1 MSSSAA
7 YQITVLRPAGRGRV
21 HKLIR
26 SDGRVEAADN
36 VRKFSHSVENVDTPE
51 RLLAV
56 ISRIAGDNAAV
67 IRGAA
72 ASPRQPL
79 IRQLANVRD
88 RGDEGFLDEP
98 RAWLALDVDKL
109 ELPPLTDWRSDL
121 AGVIEY
127 VVGLLPE
134 AFHDA
139 KIVYQLTASHG
150 LEFDGKRW
158 TGAYSD
164 TVRLRLWVLLDRP
177 IDARTA
183 EAWTA
188 AMSGELGLD
197 GAICRTVQMNY
208 VARPRTE
215 AGTDPLAPFIARGLG
230 VCGLRDGLD
239 DRVVVP
245 GDIEAEARWSRAE
258 GRSAGCASHPTAEAA
273 ILAIGRPTAPGGR
286 PEIRSHLLAAVGH
299 VARAEW
305 NARRS
310 PTAEAVAA
318 AVRREVLAHREVIE
332 PILTAHG
339 RQWGE
344 VANYIGDDLARYT
357 TWLVAGGPPI
367 AAPPAPTA
375 PLDPYIPAPTA
386 DREASIA
393 AHGATIRNWAAH
405 NIPGLQA
412 IKAVARE
419 YQEHKESA
427 EVTKVDN
434 KTKLNIRRR
443 IRDQFGLDYIPAS
456 RVTES
461 TPISRVLLSGAQGV
475 GKTAACVGRDGEPG
489 ILHSAGGLVSVVFE
503 PSHVMAEQ
511 ARNDYEGNAPPEAP
525 PSVIVRGRKS
535 PNPDRPGETM
545 CRLGAVAGRLAE
557 AGVSV
562 PKTLCEKCPF
572 YDDCSYLEQGRR
584 IEEMA
589 AGPAG
594 VVLFAPHDFAWLG
607 MPGIGVEADL
617 VIFDERPRHYG
628 VTITEITLE
637 ELAAPLKY
645 IPPQLTAPGAAN
657 DSQADAL
664 AVNLQHIQP
673 LKIALRDAARDRPD
687 AMLAALREGG
697 FDRDRIKAAI
707 AGLEDFEDDSA
718 ERAVHRS
725 MKEHRF
731 SGREADQLEARL
743 TDALDAQDLKNI
755 RALRQVFAAVSK
767 EIDLPRDASV
777 GFFFEAES
785 SGKPARV
792 VASRLRKSAISR
804 PDGRGAFLHIDGTAD
819 AEMAQGWF
827 GEMDVQHHPV
837 ERSPAERGDR
847 VEQVVGRQFHT
858 GGLVNATY
866 TGAWA
871 ADYAEQNESIVAA
884 LKPGAL
890 FVAPKAAL
898 AALGDRIPATVAT
911 AHFGALRG
919 RNDWEGCD
927 EIVLLRA
934 DQPAPAAVERIAR
947 AFAATDPGPFK
958 SLVKSQY
965 PTEQRG
971 IRTRSGPA
979 HPVEVAHH
987 PDPWGDRVLRQI
999 RDAEMIQAID
1009 RLRLIFRTRP
1019 VSIRVLASVALDLTV
1034 DVVSSFAEFAAGGS
1048 RVERALRDVKVVPLE
1063 RLEAARLLPGI
1074 WSYPD
1079 AAKRDLALFGQSL
1092 NKGLYLDF
1100 AQIRNLVRV
1109 AYAVA
1114 PSPGGRKR
1122 VHEAIVAGS
1131 ATEARALLERLTGQL
1146 AHFEVLEVLVERPAP
1161 TPAVDIP
1168 APVRTPKPP
1177 RPAYVF
1183 RGKVE
1188 EKVDLSAIIP
1198 FRAKG

>member
-1 MSSSAA
+1 MSTSAA
-7 YQITVLRPAGRGRV
+7 YQLTSLRPAGRGRV

-36 VRKFSHSVENVDTPE
+36 VRKFFHTVENVDTPE

-56 ISRIAGDNAAV
+56 IARIAGDNAAV

-88 RGDEGFLDEP
+88 RGDEGFIDEP
-98 RAWLALDVDKL
+98 RAWLALDIDKL

-121 AGVIEY
+121 AGVLEH

-139 KIVYQLTASHG
+139 QIVYQLTASHG
-150 LEFDGKRW
+150 LEFDGLKRW
-158 TGAYSD
+158 TGSYSD

-177 IDARTA
+177 IDAKTA

-188 AMSGELGLD
+188 AMSGQLGLD
-197 GAICRTVQMNY
+197 GAICRTVQLTY
-208 VARPRTE
+208 TARPRTE
-215 AGTDPLAPFIARGLG
+215 AGTDPLAPFIARGLA
-230 VCGLRDGLD
+230 VVGLRDGLD

-245 GDIEAEARWSRAE
+245 EDIEAEARWSRAE
-258 GRSAGCASHPTAEAA
+258 GRSAGCASHASAEAA

-286 PEIRSHLLAAVGH
+286 PEIRSHMLAAVGH

-339 RQWGE
+339 RQWAE

-357 TWLVAGGPPI
+357 TWLIAGGPPI
-367 AAPPAPTA
+367 AAPPAPLA
-375 PLDPYIPAPTA
+375 PYIPAPTA

-412 IKAVARE
+412 IKAVARAYDSE
-419 YQEHKESA
+419 MPNATGKMR
-427 EVTKVDN
+427 
-434 KTKLNIRRR
+434 IRRR
-443 IRDQFGLDYIPAS
+443 IRDQFGLDYLPAS

-461 TPISRVLLSGAQGV
+461 TPISRVLLSGAAGV
-475 GKTAACVGRDGEPG
+475 GKTAACVGRDDKPG
-489 ILHSAGGLVSVVFE
+489 ILHSAGGLVSAVLE
-503 PSHVMAEQ
+503 PDHGMAAQ
-511 ARNDYEGNAPPEAP
+511 AAADYEGNAPPEAP
-525 PSVIVRGRKS
+525 PSVIVRGRNA
-535 PNPDRPGETM
+535 PDPDRPGATM
-545 CRLGAVAGRLAE
+545 CRLGAVAGRLAA

-562 PKTLCEKCPF
+562 RDALCEKCPF
-572 YDDCSYLEQGRR
+572 RDDCSYLRQEAQLL
-584 IEEMA
+584 EMVA
-589 AGPAG
+589 DPAG
-594 VVLFAPHDFAWLG
+594 VVIFAPHDFAWLPL
-607 MPGIGVEADL
+607 PGHVAPDL
-617 VIFDERPRHYG
+617 VIFDERPRDYG
-628 VTITEITLE
+628 VELVEVTPA
-637 ELAAPLKY
+637 ELAAPLKF
-645 IPPQLTAPGAAN
+645 IATMSSPRAGN
-657 DSQADAL
+657 DRQADAL
-664 AVNLQHIQP
+664 VNHLQHIQP
-673 LKIALRDAARDRPD
+673 LKVALRDAARDRPD
-687 AMLAALREGG
+687 AMLAALRERGIN
-697 FDRDRIKAAI
+697 RDWIAAAI
-707 AGLEDFEDDSA
+707 AGLEDFKDNSA
-718 ERAVHRS
+718 AHAMGNAILSHRRARRDPAGLQV
-725 MKEHRF
+725 E
-731 SGREADQLEARL
+731 L
-743 TDALDAQDLKNI
+743 DAVLDAQDLKNI
-755 RALRQVFAAVSK
+755 RALSELFDSVLR
-767 EIDLPRDASV
+767 EIDAPRDASV
-777 GFFFEAES
+777 GFFVEA
-785 SGKPARV
+785 GGNV
-792 VASRLRKSAISR
+792 VASRLKSLR
-804 PDGRGAFLHIDGTAD
+804 GRIGQRAFLHLDATAD
-819 AEMAQGWF
+819 ADMAQRLF
-827 GEMDVQHHPV
+827 GELDVQHHAV

-847 VEQVVGRQFHT
+847 VEQVIGRQFHT
-858 GGLVNATY
+858 RGLKGDY
-866 TGAWA
+866 QGAWA
-871 ADYAEQNESIVAA
+871 ADYAAQNAA
-884 LKPGAL
+884 IMASLKPGSL
-890 FVAPKAAL
+890 LVAPKQAL
-898 AALGDRIPATVAT
+898 AALEDRIPPTVAT

-934 DQPAPAAVERIAR
+934 DQPAPADVERIAR
-947 AFAATDPGPFK
+947 AFAATEPRPFK
-958 SLVKSQY
+958 NLGKAKY

-979 HPVEVAHH
+979 HAVEVAHH

-1019 VSIRVLASVALDLTV
+1019 VNIRVLASVALDLTV
-1034 DVVSSFAEFAAGGS
+1034 DVISSFAEFAAGGS
-1048 RVERALRDVKVVPLE
+1048 RVERALRDAKVVPLE

-1109 AYAVA
+1109 AYAVPA
-1114 PSPGGRKR
+1114 APGGRKR

-1131 ATEARALLERLTGQL
+1131 ATEARALLERLTGAL
-1146 AHFEVLEVLVERPAP
+1146 EHFEVIEVLVERPAP
-1161 TPAVDIP
+1161 APAVDIP
-1168 APVRTPKPP
+1168 APVRPPKPR

-1188 EKVDLSAIIP
+1188 ERVDLSYIIP